1 LKWSKHVR
9 LFPGVRIVDLPAPLD
24 DGLPVMDVP
33 VFVGFAER
41 GPLDRPVALEDPAH
55 YTAVFGGSL
64 DPRAGRRSR
73 RKRQRPAADDAR
85 PPAGGGR
92 QLLRW
97 WRPALLRDSRR
108 RPRAGRLR
116 ALPARR
122 NAAGHAPGRSID
134 LAARRR

>member
-1 LKWSKHVR
+1 MR

-64 DPRAGRRSR
+64 Y
-73 RKRQRPAADDAR
+73 
-85 PPAGGGR
+85 
-92 QLLRW
+92 LV
-97 WRPALLRDSRR
+97 
-108 RPRAGRLR
+108 
-116 ALPARR
+116 
-122 NAAGHAPGRSID
+122 
-134 LAARRR
+134 LAAEAE

>member
-1 LKWSKHVR
+1 MR

-64 DPRAGRRSR
+64 DLVLAAEADESGSGQPPMMRAHL
-73 RKRQRPAADDAR
+73 PAAVA
-85 PPAGGGR
+85 
-92 QLLRW
+92 
-97 WRPALLRDSRR
+97 SFFVV
-108 RPRAGRLR
+108 
-116 ALPARR
+116 
-122 NAAGHAPGRSID
+122 AAG
-134 LAARRR
+134 AAT

>member
-1 LKWSKHVR
+1 MR

-64 DPRAGRRSR
+64 DLVLAAEADESGSSQPPMMRAHL
-73 RKRQRPAADDAR
+73 PAAVA
-85 PPAGGGR
+85 
-92 QLLRW
+92 
-97 WRPALLRDSRR
+97 
-108 RPRAGRLR
+108 AGRLR
-116 ALPARR
+116 ALPTRR
-122 NAAGHAPGRSID
+122 NAAGHAPGRSSE